1 MTTRTLAQKALDEAH
16 AMALQGHT
24 WHRGRSK
31 ANGRAFYVI
40 PSRSEPGV
48 AHWTTTYGCT
58 CKGARRRGDC
68 AHSEAVRMFEARE
81 AVTRKPLD
89 HLTALLERHQDDRTQ
104 TVSAF

>member
-1 MTTRTLAQKALDEAH
+1 MATRTLAQKALDEAH

-48 AHWTTTYGCT
+48 AHWTTPARAHVGAGTAPTARPCGCSRPARPSR
-58 CKGARRRGDC
+58 ARRW
-68 AHSEAVRMFEARE
+68 
-81 AVTRKPLD
+81 T
-89 HLTALLERHQDDRTQ
+89 T
-104 TVSAF
+104 